1 MCYQSQNG
9 NYDIYLLFVEVEPIT
24 FIIALVYVFSM
35 NWYISIIYEYYI
47 PFLLSFIFLYI
58 LFNFWLNKIMRYE
71 NDEVSGNIK
80 QIMECNIRNIRFL

>member
-1 MCYQSQNG
+1 MCYQSQNS
-9 NYDIYLLFVEVEPIT
+9 NLNIYLLFVEVEPIT

-58 LFNFWLNKIMRYE
+58 LFYFWQNKIMRYE
-71 NDEVSGNIK
+71 NDEVSENIK